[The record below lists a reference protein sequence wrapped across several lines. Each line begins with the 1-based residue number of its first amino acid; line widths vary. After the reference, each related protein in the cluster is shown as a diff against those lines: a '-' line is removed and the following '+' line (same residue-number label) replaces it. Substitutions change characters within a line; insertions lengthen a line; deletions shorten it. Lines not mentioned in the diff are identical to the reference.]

1 MSYYY
6 PPTVTGPL
14 DRYDYWD
21 REVRAGRM
29 FECDQCGE
37 YGSSSDEYEHQRSD
51 CPAEHGAAAYRREAI
66 YNEHAEPPTTA
77 TDRFRTDWLNARRRA
92 LTEGQ
97 NQ

>member
-14 DRYDYWD
+14 SQVDYWD
-21 REVRAGRM
+21 CEVRAGRM

-37 YGSSSDEYEHQRSD
+37 YGSASHEWDHHRRD
-51 CPAEHGAAAYRREAI
+51 CPAEHGAAAYDRIARYEPD
-66 YNEHAEPPTTA
+66 AEPPTTA
-77 TDRFRTDWLNARRRA
+77 TERFRTDWLNARRRA
-92 LTEGQ
+92 LTERN